1 MKKYMILCIFLLLS
15 RQSIAEPP
23 TYSNIYDSTKL
34 FYPKD
39 IAFDELGVMYICAT
53 AWDNS
58 NWIYENVI
66 YKIDAYGEVLDIWR
80 GSDPDF
86 IYKQASRIYLDKD
99 YIFIFGFIDSN
110 PPSQPDPGVFVMKF
124 DHNLNKIFDKN
135 HFFDGNLYSGVHHTS
150 RVKYHNNNFLYFSSV
165 YLNDA
170 LIRISPFYI
179 QFSDDGEL
187 TKFVRDTQSNYW
199 HIIYDVMIKPDEQGY
214 YVFLQENSPSVY
226 LSGMV
231 YDYDIDLANLEKHS
245 LDNNFRNFFTLSKI
259 NDEIVYLSGVYK
271 KENKNHQ
278 VGVLKT
284 NVDGTLYNSF
294 LFEPLADSL
303 SYTTYYNSL
312 DVLPDGDLILC
323 STYGLENFFA
333 PQNVP
338 SWISLFRFSPDLE
351 LIWHR
356 FIGGDAN
363 YETYSMKISPDNGI
377 VIAGGYSPLPLIEPG
392 KNQLLIVKTDS
403 DGLTTSL
410 NDVTP
415 AVTTT
420 EAILFPNPAG
430 DFVIVDFSMLYQTA
444 TLQLTDLAGRTVLE
458 RALTANHQQVDISGV
473 PAGAYVYRIFNNKGL
488 EESGKLV
495 VE

>member
-1 MKKYMILCIFLLLS
+1 MKRFLFASFIFLFCWQV
-15 RQSIAEPP
+15 QSQP
-23 TYSNIYDSTKL
+23 TFINIYDSTKL

-39 IAFDELGVMYICAT
+39 IAFDELGVMYVCAT

-58 NWIYENVI
+58 NWIYENVL
-66 YKIDAYGEVLDIWR
+66 YKIDAYGEVLGIWR
-80 GSDPDF
+80 GSDPDL
-86 IYKQASRIYLDKD
+86 IYKQASRIYLDEN
-99 YIFIFGFIDSN
+99 YIFIFGYIDCN
-110 PPSQPDPGVFVMKF
+110 APSQPDPGVFLMKF
-124 DHNLNKIFDKN
+124 DHDLNIIFDRN
-135 HFFDGNLYSGVHHTS
+135 HLFDGDLYNGIHHTS
-150 RVKYHNNNFLYFSSV
+150 RVKFHNNEFLYFSSV

-170 LIRISPFYI
+170 LIRLSPFYV

-199 HIIYDVMIKPDEQGY
+199 HIFYDVMIKPDEQGF

-231 YDYDIDLANLEKHS
+231 YDYDWDFGNLETYS
-245 LDNNFRNFFTLSKI
+245 LDHDFRNFFTLSKI

-303 SYTTYYNSL
+303 SYTSYYNSL

-323 STYGLENFFA
+323 STYGLINFFA
-333 PQNVP
+333 PQDTP

-356 FIGGDAN
+356 FIGGDAS
-363 YETYSMKISPDNGI
+363 YETYSMKVSPDEGI
-377 VIAGGYSPLPLIEPG
+377 VIAGGYSSLPLIHSN

-410 NDVTP
+410 NDEPP

-430 DFVIVDFSMLYQTA
+430 DFMIVDFSLLYQSA
-444 TLQLTDLAGRTVLE
+444 TLQLTDLSGRMVFDQT
-458 RALTANHQQVDISGV
+458 LTANHQQVDISGV